1 MEEQIKAT
9 TTEKKQLAE
18 SKTKAESCIGELECS
33 LANAKDENKELLVAK
48 EKEDL
53 IHEGIQSTLTE
64 TREDM
69 LQLEK
74 QMKLLEDEKKSLI
87 HSQATLE
94 VSITQASEKTVNLR

>member
-1 MEEQIKAT
+1 M
-9 TTEKKQLAE
+9 AE
-18 SKTKAESCIGELECS
+18 SKTKAESCIGELQCS

-53 IHEGIQSTLTE
+53 IREGIQSTLTE